1 MEEWEHDGKPGGIQ
15 VRMPNPNIDFKRL
28 AEFKYAIISA
38 IGEDGF
44 PFSLPTDFEVTSQ
57 KEILLKKP
65 TTNLPILGRHVGVL
79 FNHIS
84 AIPTGGYTDRRYMQL
99 WGKLSEEKGTL
110 KLETET
116 ISEWDEKFLPF
127 DQLCARSAPQGQRYL
142 QRLQG
147 QIEA

>member
-1 MEEWEHDGKPGGIQ
+1 
-15 VRMPNPNIDFKRL
+15 MPNLNIDFKRL

-65 TTNLPILGRHVGVL
+65 TTNLPILGRNVGVL

-84 AIPTGGYTDRRYMQL
+84 AIPTGGYTDRRYMLL
-99 WGKLSEEKGTL
+99 WGRLRDQKGKL
-110 KLETET
+110 KLEPET
-116 ISEWDEKFLPF
+116 MTEWDEKILPF
-127 DQLCARSAPQGQRYL
+127 GELCAKAAPQGQKYL
-142 QRLQG
+142 QTVR
-147 QIEA
+147 QIDP

>member
-1 MEEWEHDGKPGGIQ
+1 
-15 VRMPNPNIDFKRL
+15 MPNPNIDFKRL

-65 TTNLPILGRHVGVL
+65 TTNLPIFGRNVGVL

-84 AIPTGGYTDRRYMQL
+84 AIPTGGYTDRRYMLL
-99 WGKLSEEKGTL
+99 WGRLRDQKGKL
-110 KLETET
+110 KLEPEAMT
-116 ISEWDEKFLPF
+116 EWDEKILPF
-127 DQLCARSAPQGQRYL
+127 GELCAKAAPQGQKYL
-142 QRLQG
+142 QTVR
-147 QIEA
+147 QIDP

>member
-1 MEEWEHDGKPGGIQ
+1 
-15 VRMPNPNIDFKRL
+15 MPNPNIDFKRL

-65 TTNLPILGRHVGVL
+65 TTNLPILGRNVGVL

-84 AIPTGGYTDRRYMQL
+84 AIPTGGYTDRRYMLL
-99 WGKLSEEKGTL
+99 WGRLRDQKGKL
-110 KLETET
+110 KLEPEAMT
-116 ISEWDEKFLPF
+116 EWDEKILPF
-127 DQLCARSAPQGQRYL
+127 GELCAKAAPQGQKYL
-142 QRLQG
+142 QTVR
-147 QIEA
+147 QIDP

>member
-1 MEEWEHDGKPGGIQ
+1 
-15 VRMPNPNIDFKRL
+15 MPNPNIDFKRL

-65 TTNLPILGRHVGVL
+65 TTNLPILGRNVGVL

-84 AIPTGGYTDRRYMQL
+84 AIPTGGYTDRRYMLL
-99 WGKLSEEKGTL
+99 WGRLRDQKDKL
-110 KLETET
+110 KLEPEAMT
-116 ISEWDEKFLPF
+116 EWDEKILPF
-127 DQLCARSAPQGQRYL
+127 GELCAKAAPQGQKYL
-142 QRLQG
+142 QTVR
-147 QIEA
+147 QIDP

>member
-1 MEEWEHDGKPGGIQ
+1 
-15 VRMPNPNIDFKRL
+15 MPNLNIDLKRL

-65 TTNLPILGRHVGVL
+65 TTNLPILGRNVGVL

-84 AIPTGGYTDRRYMQL
+84 AIPTGGYTDRRYMLL
-99 WGKLSEEKGTL
+99 WGRLRDQKGKL
-110 KLETET
+110 KLEPEAMT
-116 ISEWDEKFLPF
+116 EWDEKILPF
-127 DQLCARSAPQGQRYL
+127 GELCAKAAPQGQKYL
-142 QRLQG
+142 QTVR
-147 QIEA
+147 QIDP

>member
-65 TTNLPILGRHVGVL
+65 TTNLPILGRNVGVL

-84 AIPTGGYTDRRYMQL
+84 AIPTGGYTDRRYMLL
-99 WGKLSEEKGTL
+99 WGRLRDQKGKL
-110 KLETET
+110 KLEPEAMT
-116 ISEWDEKFLPF
+116 EWDEKILPF
-127 DQLCARSAPQGQRYL
+127 GELCAKAAPQGQKYL
-142 QRLQG
+142 QTVR
-147 QIEA
+147 QIDP

>member
-1 MEEWEHDGKPGGIQ
+1 
-15 VRMPNPNIDFKRL
+15 MPNLNIDFKRL

-65 TTNLPILGRHVGVL
+65 TTNLPILGRNVGVL

-84 AIPTGGYTDRRYMQL
+84 AIPTGGYTDRRYMLL
-99 WGKLSEEKGTL
+99 WGRLRDQKGKL
-110 KLETET
+110 KLEPEAMT
-116 ISEWDEKFLPF
+116 EWDEKILPF
-127 DQLCARSAPQGQRYL
+127 GELCAKAAPQGQKYL
-142 QRLQG
+142 QTVR
-147 QIEA
+147 QIDP